1 VYPIEGVAERLRE
14 QLMLQR
20 KIRLTQVFV
29 ADTPESR
36 QTARALLDVLAYDTP
51 SWTDYPNIQVPS
63 ELPPIP
69 KVTAPSWAEAQ
80 LEKAGVAV
88 EQPVVCELL
97 PELSPAVSDADASR
111 ALKAV
116 ECRIWAALRA
126 VAESDPDENDLHSS
140 SGSTDPEAGLPHLGD
155 ERPTSTADSPHQ
167 VPTTGQSAT
176 ARLSAEPMNTPPPG
190 VLIIG
195 HNPQLG
201 WLSNRLH
208 STTVPAAWQP
218 WCRWLLAGV
227 PVRSSEVVCI
237 AVRPTGQR
245 GGSRAPT
252 EQPARADRPT
262 QDTKPACDTENPPR
276 PRAWNGYL
284 VWQIVPDDQKAYE
297 DVREKIRS
305 KMETAKLLSAVI
317 TLVLTA
323 LLAVLLDASKWRALN
338 QAGTELLG
346 IHALRYG
353 GQAAAKVAF
362 VLLLAALGLFM
373 ATMYAY
379 DRLLMPSRFW
389 VERPQL
395 SGRDPRG
402 TWLPHRPPGSSAW
415 VIFRNMQR
423 VWFAL
428 FTPATLLV
436 AAALVVL
443 ALPLLRLGWK
453 GQLLL
458 TSAAVAYVWL
468 VHWFRPVLGSED

>member
-1 VYPIEGVAERLRE
+1 MWGRHAHCGYVLLCGHGWHRSGTLERVKRDKDEPGVYPIEGVAERLRE

-20 KIRLTQVFV
+20 EMRLTRVFV

-51 SWTDYPNIQVPS
+51 SWADNPDIQVPS
-63 ELPPIP
+63 ELPPEP
-69 KVTAPSWAEAQ
+69 KVTAPSWAKKQ
-80 LEKAGVAV
+80 LEKDGVDLKRPV
-88 EQPVVCELL
+88 ECQSL
-97 PELSPAVSDADASR
+97 PALSPAFSGAGG

-116 ECRIWAALRA
+116 ESRIRDA
-126 VAESDPDENDLHSS
+126 
-140 SGSTDPEAGLPHLGD
+140 
-155 ERPTSTADSPHQ
+155 
-167 VPTTGQSAT
+167 
-176 ARLSAEPMNTPPPG
+176 LSAKPSNTQEPSNTQLPG

-208 STTVPAAWQP
+208 STRVPDWCQP
-218 WCRWLLAGV
+218 WRRWLLAGV

-245 GGSRAPT
+245 SGYQAPA
-252 EQPARADRPT
+252 EPPAGTDTPA
-262 QDTKPACDTENPPR
+262 QDTKPASGTENPR
-276 PRAWNGYL
+276 LPRAWNGYL
-284 VWQIVPDDQKAYE
+284 VWQIVPDDEEAYK

-323 LLAVLLDASKWRALN
+323 LLAVLLDAGKWNALN
-338 QAGTELLG
+338 KAGAELLG
-346 IHALRYG
+346 IPALRYG

-362 VLLLAALGLFM
+362 MLLLAALGLFM

-389 VERPQL
+389 VERPRL
-395 SGRDPRG
+395 RGRDPG
-402 TWLPHRPPGSSAW
+402 GAWLPHRPPGSSAW

-443 ALPLLRLGWK
+443 ALPLLRLGLI

-458 TSAAVAYVWL
+458 TGAAVAYVWL

>member
-1 VYPIEGVAERLRE
+1 MWGRRTHCGYVLLCGHGSHRSGTLERAKRDKDEPGAYPIEGVAERLRE

-20 KIRLTQVFV
+20 EMRLTQVFV

-51 SWTDYPNIQVPS
+51 SWTDKPDSQVPS
-63 ELPPIP
+63 LLPPDP
-69 KVTAPSWAEAQ
+69 KVTAPSWAKAQ
-80 LEKAGVAV
+80 LTTDGVRDL
-88 EQPVVCELL
+88 EQPVDCKLL
-97 PELSPAVSDADASR
+97 PALSPAFSGAGG
-111 ALKAV
+111 ALEAV
-116 ECRIWAALRA
+116 ESRIRDAL
-126 VAESDPDENDLHSS
+126 
-140 SGSTDPEAGLPHLGD
+140 
-155 ERPTSTADSPHQ
+155 
-167 VPTTGQSAT
+167 SAQPSKT
-176 ARLSAEPMNTPPPG
+176 QEPLNTQLSAEPLNRQLPG

-195 HNPQLG
+195 HKPQLG
-201 WLSNRLH
+201 WISNRLH
-208 STTVPAAWQP
+208 STTVPAALQP
-218 WCRWLLAGV
+218 WRRWLLAGV

-245 GGSRAPT
+245 SGYQAPT
-252 EQPARADRPT
+252 EQPAGADRPT
-262 QDTKPACDTENPPR
+262 QDTKPASETENPRLPH
-276 PRAWNGYL
+276 AWNGYL
-284 VWQIVPDDQKAYE
+284 VWQIVPDDGKAYE

-323 LLAVLLDASKWRALN
+323 LLAVLLDASKWDALN
-338 QAGTELLG
+338 KADTELLG

-353 GQAAAKVAF
+353 GQAATKVAF
-362 VLLLAALGLFM
+362 VLLLVALGLFM

-395 SGRDPRG
+395 SGRDPHG

-436 AAALVVL
+436 ATALVVL
-443 ALPLLRLGWK
+443 ALPLLRLGLI

-458 TSAAVAYVWL
+458 ASAAVAYVVL

>member
-1 VYPIEGVAERLRE
+1 MWGRRTHCGYVLLCGHGSHRSGTLERAKRDKDEPGAYPVEGVAERLRE

-20 KIRLTQVFV
+20 EMRLTRVVV

-51 SWTDYPNIQVPS
+51 SWADNPDSQVPS
-63 ELPPIP
+63 ELPPDP
-69 KVTAPSWAEAQ
+69 KVTAPSWAKAQ
-80 LEKAGVAV
+80 LKRDGVALEQRV
-88 EQPVVCELL
+88 ECDLL
-97 PELSPAVSDADASR
+97 RALSPAFSGAGG
-111 ALKAV
+111 ALDAV
-116 ECRIWAALRA
+116 ESRIRDALSA
-126 VAESDPDENDLHSS
+126 QPSNTQDPSNTQEPSN
-140 SGSTDPEAGLPHLGD
+140 T
-155 ERPTSTADSPHQ
+155 Q
-167 VPTTGQSAT
+167 V
-176 ARLSAEPMNTPPPG
+176 SAEPSNPQLPG

-208 STTVPAAWQP
+208 STRVPAWCQP
-218 WCRWLLAGV
+218 WRRWLLAGV

-237 AVRPTGQR
+237 AVRPTGQQD
-245 GGSRAPT
+245 GYQAPAG
-252 EQPARADRPT
+252 QPAGADAPT
-262 QDTKPACDTENPPR
+262 QDPEPASHTEDPR
-276 PRAWNGYL
+276 LPRAWNGYL
-284 VWQIVPDDQKAYE
+284 VWQIVPDDKEAYE

-323 LLAVLLDASKWRALN
+323 LLAVLLDAGKWGALN
-338 QAGTELLG
+338 KAGAELLG

-443 ALPLLRLGWK
+443 ALPLLRLGLT

-458 TSAAVAYVWL
+458 ASAAVAYIVL

>member
-1 VYPIEGVAERLRE
+1 MWGRHAHCGYVLLCGHGWHRSGTLERAKRDKDEPGVYPIEGVAERLRE

-20 KIRLTQVFV
+20 KIRLTRVFV

-51 SWTDYPNIQVPS
+51 SWADNRDIRVLS
-63 ELPPIP
+63 ELPPEP
-69 KVTAPSWAEAQ
+69 KVTAPSWAKEQ
-80 LEKAGVAV
+80 LTTDGVDLEQAAG
-88 EQPVVCELL
+88 CELL
-97 PELSPAVSDADASR
+97 RALSPAVSVAGASG
-111 ALKAV
+111 ALDAV
-116 ECRIWAALRA
+116 ESRIRDA
-126 VAESDPDENDLHSS
+126 
-140 SGSTDPEAGLPHLGD
+140 
-155 ERPTSTADSPHQ
+155 
-167 VPTTGQSAT
+167 
-176 ARLSAEPMNTPPPG
+176 LSAEPVNTQEPLNTQLPG

-208 STTVPAAWQP
+208 STTVPAKWQP
-218 WCRWLLAGV
+218 WRRWLLAGV

-245 GGSRAPT
+245 SGYQAPA
-252 EQPARADRPT
+252 EQPAGARRPT
-262 QDTKPACDTENPPR
+262 QDTKPASDTENAR
-276 PRAWNGYL
+276 LPRAWNGYL
-284 VWQIVPDDQKAYE
+284 AWQIVPDDKEAYD

-323 LLAVLLDASKWRALN
+323 LLAVLLDASKWGALN
-338 QAGTELLG
+338 KAGTELLG

-395 SGRDPRG
+395 NGRDPHG

-443 ALPLLRLGWK
+443 ALPLLRLGLI
-453 GQLLL
+453 GQLFL
-458 TSAAVAYVWL
+458 TGAAVAYVEL

>member
-1 VYPIEGVAERLRE
+1 MWGQRTHCGYVLLCGHGWHRSGTLERAKRGKDEPGVYPIEGVAERLRE
-14 QLMLQR
+14 QLMLRR
-20 KIRLTQVFV
+20 KILLTQVFV
-29 ADTPESR
+29 ADTPECR
-36 QTARALLDVLAYDTP
+36 QTARALLDVLAGDIR
-51 SWTDYPNIQVPS
+51 SWNIRVPS

-69 KVTAPSWAEAQ
+69 KVTAPSWARAQ
-80 LEKAGVAV
+80 LRTDGVDDL
-88 EQPVVCELL
+88 EQLVACELL
-97 PELSPAVSDADASR
+97 PALSPAVSGAGAGR
-111 ALKAV
+111 ALETV
-116 ECRIWAALRA
+116 ERRIRAAL
-126 VAESDPDENDLHSS
+126 
-140 SGSTDPEAGLPHLGD
+140 
-155 ERPTSTADSPHQ
+155 
-167 VPTTGQSAT
+167 SAAPLNT
-176 ARLSAEPMNTPPPG
+176 RLPG

-218 WCRWLLAGV
+218 WRRWLLAGV

-245 GGSRAPT
+245 GGSQAPT

-262 QDTKPACDTENPPR
+262 RDPKPASDTENAR
-276 PRAWNGYL
+276 LPRAWNGYL
-284 VWQIVPDDQKAYE
+284 VWQIVPDDEKAYE

-323 LLAVLLDASKWRALN
+323 LLAVLLDAGRWRALN
-338 QAGTELLG
+338 QAGAELLG
-346 IHALRYG
+346 IHAVRYG

-443 ALPLLRLGWK
+443 ALPLLRLGWI

-458 TSAAVAYVWL
+458 TSAAVAYVGL

>member
-1 VYPIEGVAERLRE
+1 MWGRRTHCGYVLLCGHGSHRSGTLERAKRGEDEPGAYPIEGVAERLRE
-14 QLMLQR
+14 QLMLR
-20 KIRLTQVFV
+20 REIRLTQVFV

-51 SWTDYPNIQVPS
+51 SWADNADSQVLS
-63 ELPPIP
+63 ELPPEP
-69 KVTAPSWAEAQ
+69 KVTAPSWAKAQ
-80 LEKAGVAV
+80 LTTDGVCDL
-88 EQPVVCELL
+88 EQPVGCKLL
-97 PELSPAVSDADASR
+97 PALSPAFSGAGG
-111 ALKAV
+111 ALEAV
-116 ECRIWAALRA
+116 ESRIRDAL
-126 VAESDPDENDLHSS
+126 
-140 SGSTDPEAGLPHLGD
+140 
-155 ERPTSTADSPHQ
+155 
-167 VPTTGQSAT
+167 SAQPSNT
-176 ARLSAEPMNTPPPG
+176 QEPLNTQLSAEPLNTQLPG

-218 WCRWLLAGV
+218 WRRWLLAGV

-245 GGSRAPT
+245 SGYQAPT
-252 EQPARADRPT
+252 EQPAGADTPT
-262 QDTKPACDTENPPR
+262 QDPKPASDTENPQL

-284 VWQIVPDDQKAYE
+284 AWQIVPDDGKAYE

-305 KMETAKLLSAVI
+305 KMETAKLVSAVI

-323 LLAVLLDASKWRALN
+323 LLAVLLDASKWGALN
-338 QAGTELLG
+338 KAGTELLG

-443 ALPLLRLGWK
+443 ALPLLRLGLI

-458 TSAAVAYVWL
+458 ASAAVAYVGL